1 MISHIDNYIDFLC
14 ENSISEHQFLILWLI
29 HTKDLTNITKYK
41 RKFERFDVDEILDL
55 IERGFIDD
63 FGLVKD
69 NQRTFN
75 IYDFIV
81 TDKFSQIVVIDEDD
95 AYNEL
100 VSVYPPWIL
109 ISGPNTAPKKV
120 PSITGDPYKLSKEY
134 NKFIKQ
140 NRLVHNDI
148 IVTIKEYY
156 KERKYAMEKIEN
168 CILNKRWI
176 LMKQENEEGK
186 STDLMTII

>member
-14 ENSISEHQFLILWLI
+14 DHKITEHQFLILWLI
-29 HTKDLTNITKYK
+29 HTKDASNITKYK
-41 RKFERFDVDEILDL
+41 KSFQQFNTNEIIDL

-69 NQRTFN
+69 NERTFN

-81 TDKFSQIVVIDEDD
+81 TDKFAQVVTIDEED
-95 AYNEL
+95 AYDEF

-109 ISGPNTAPKKV
+109 IESKGIAGKKV
-120 PSITGDPYKLSKEY
+120 PSITGDPYKLAKEY
-134 NKFIKQ
+134 NKTIKK

-148 IVTIKEYY
+148 IAIVKEYY

-186 STDLMTII
+186 SSDLMTII